1 MNRDLVPTPRGF
13 INLVEGTL
21 IFGSIAPKTTHILT
35 EGMWHHTHPHRGN
48 VAFLY
53 EKD

>member
-1 MNRDLVPTPRGF
+1 MKWDLVPTPQGF

-35 EGMWHHTHPHRGN
+35 EGMWHFYTEMIKFSSERG
-48 VAFLY
+48 FY
-53 EKD
+53 C